1 MHKESKIAIIDSHP
15 LQREEFNEKLHY
27 LGYQNIIGYSNA
39 SDALS
44 YISKNKVNVIFCNLQ
59 MEDEDGIEMMFSLN
73 DINYKGYVVL
83 LSDMDSAIISSILL
97 MCQNF
102 SFKVIGNISKSSNKE
117 SIAKILSIR
126 EPEKELHTDNNT
138 SIPITEQQF
147 LIDLV
152 AGRIKNYYQPQID
165 IKEGKLVGVEA
176 LARWLHSSNGILLP
190 NIFLPM
196 VEKCDLHYEL
206 FQTVLINALKD
217 IKQGKLP
224 YKVSI
229 NADYRSLE
237 QPGFASD
244 LIERCKEYEISP
256 EVFTIEIT
264 ERDTY
269 KNITTVLKNLAKLR
283 VNSVN
288 VSIDDFGTGH
298 SSLQKLLL
306 LPFSEIKIDRSFIS
320 HLVNKSKEGHIV
332 SSICELAK
340 SLNLRVVA
348 EGVEDNATLSLLKEY
363 NIDLCQGFFID
374 KPMPIEAL
382 NRAY

>member
-1 MHKESKIAIIDSHP
+1 MHKESKIVIINSHP
-15 LQREEFNEKLHY
+15 LQLMKFNEKLNNI
-27 LGYQNIIGYSNA
+27 GYQNIIDYTNA
-39 SDALS
+39 SDALN
-44 YISKNKVNVIFCNLQ
+44 YINENEVNAIFFDLQ
-59 MEDEDGIEMMFSLN
+59 MEDEDSIEMMFSLN
-73 DINYKGYVVL
+73 NINYKGYIVL
-83 LSDMDSAIISSILL
+83 LSDMDPAITSSILL

-102 SFKVIGNISKSSNKE
+102 SFKVIGNISKSSSEE
-117 SIAKILSIR
+117 SIAELLSIR
-126 EPEKELHTDNNT
+126 EPEQKSHVETNNP
-138 SIPITEQQF
+138 IPITEQQF
-147 LIDLV
+147 LIDLA
-152 AGRIKNYYQPQID
+152 AGRIKNYYQPQVD
-165 IKEGKLVGVEA
+165 AKSGKLVGVEA
-176 LARWLHSSNGILLP
+176 LARWLHSSNGLLMP

-196 VEKCDLHYEL
+196 VEKCDLHHEL
-206 FQTVLINALKD
+206 FQTVLTNALKD

-237 QPGFASD
+237 QANFASGF
-244 LIERCKEYEISP
+244 ISSCKEYGINP

-283 VNSVN
+283 LNNVN

-306 LPFSEIKIDRSFIS
+306 LPFSEIKIDRSFIN
-320 HLVNKSKEGHIV
+320 HLVSKSKKGHIV